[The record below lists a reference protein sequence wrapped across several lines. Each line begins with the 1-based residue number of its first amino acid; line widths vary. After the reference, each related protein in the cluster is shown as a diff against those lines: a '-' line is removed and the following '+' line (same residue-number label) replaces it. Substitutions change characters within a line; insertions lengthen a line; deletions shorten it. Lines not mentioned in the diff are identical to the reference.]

1 MARRLSNPFPSVR
14 TEGGLLPAETL
25 QRIAAGEAA
34 SSVRNALSALTPAS
48 YHLPPGERLNEAIS
62 RSWSRLVAAWASLAA
77 AREKLPESDAGTTL
91 TRERWLLPLFAEL
104 GYGRVPTTKPIP
116 AGDREYG
123 VSHLWQKTPVHLV
136 SFRADLDRKSQG
148 VVGAQRNSPHSLVQ
162 ELLNRSDDY
171 LWGVVSNGL
180 VLRLLR
186 DNASLSRQAYVE
198 FDLAAMMD
206 GELYS
211 DFTLLWLL
219 LHVSRVEAEKPADC
233 VLETWTKAAREEGLR
248 ALDTLRDG
256 VEEAL
261 NVLGRG
267 FLEEPAS
274 RALRERLAAGTL
286 TAQDYYR
293 QLLRLVYRLLFLLV
307 AEDRE
312 LFFAPGTPRL
322 ARERYQRYYGLS
334 RVRSLAASRRGSRHG
349 DLWAGLS
356 LVMKKLGSDEGCP
369 DLALPA
375 LGGFLFSDE
384 AMPDLAAASLG
395 NAALLEAVRKIAL
408 TLRDGWLRPVDFRN
422 LGAEEL
428 GSVYESLLELHPAI
442 HEEGRGS
449 FELRSAAGSERKTT
463 GSYYTPTSLIEC
475 LLDSALDPVLDEA
488 ARAADPEKALLALKV
503 CDPACGSGHFLIAA
517 AHRLA
522 RRLASVRTGEDE
534 PDPSAT
540 RTALRDVIGHCL
552 YGVDLNPMAAEL
564 CRVALW
570 IESLEPGKPLSF
582 LDHHVQVGNS
592 LLGTTPALLAKG
604 IPDEAFTPIEGD
616 DRAACSAW
624 KKRNKAERQQMG
636 LAEAVPEP
644 WEAVRHLAAERA
656 GLDAAPDASP
666 DAVRAKEERWRRLL
680 ASDDYTRSRLLADA
694 WCAAFVWRK
703 TSDPNAPQP
712 VTEET
717 FRRLA
722 ASPASVPEAVRQE
735 VVRLREQYQFFHWH
749 LAFPEVF
756 RVPAKGEKP
765 ESEALGWSGG
775 FDVVLGNPPW
785 ERVKLQEQEF
795 FAARSPEIA
804 GAPNAATRTRLIKA
818 LETANPTLLVAFR
831 EARREAEG
839 ASQLLRESGRF
850 PLCGRG
856 DVNTY
861 TVFAELDRSL
871 IAARGRSGII
881 VPSGIATDDT
891 TKHFF
896 SDLVESGS
904 LVSLF
909 DFRNHDALFYDVGHR
924 RFKFCLMT
932 VAGSAARLGAAEF
945 AFFIEDPTELAS
957 ADSRYPLT
965 REDLRLLNPNTG
977 TCPTFR
983 SRRDAEITKAIY
995 RRVPVL
1001 IDETKGEEGNPW
1013 GVSFLRLFDMS
1024 NDSGLFR
1031 TRPQLE
1037 ADGWKLDG
1045 NVFARG
1051 ADRYLPLYEAKMVH
1065 HFDHRFGDYAMKEE
1079 GSENTAL
1086 PEIPVERLQDPTY
1099 APLARYWV
1107 PLAEVEARLAGR
1119 WDRGWLLGWRDIT
1132 NATNERAV
1140 IAGAI
1145 PRVGVGN
1152 QFPLMLPAATEFVPL
1167 LPANLSA
1174 FVLDFAARQ
1183 KVGGT
1188 HLNFFIYNQLPVLAP
1203 KSYRGEAPWAPGATL
1218 SDWIS
1223 ERTLELIY
1231 TTHDLKGFAEDL
1243 GNTSPPLRWDETR
1256 RLRLRCELDAAFFH
1270 LYGIPRA
1277 DVDYIMDTFPIVRR
1291 NDEQKYGDYRT
1302 KYLIL
1307 EIYDELQRAIDT
1319 GKPFVS
1325 RLDPPPG
1332 HRHIAHPEPTRPS
1345 PNARRDRAESQ

>member
-1 MARRLSNPFPSVR
+1 MR
-14 TEGGLLPAETL
+14 
-25 QRIAAGEAA
+25 
-34 SSVRNALSALTPAS
+34 
-48 YHLPPGERLNEAIS
+48 
-62 RSWSRLVAAWASLAA
+62 
-77 AREKLPESDAGTTL
+77 
-91 TRERWLLPLFAEL
+91 
-104 GYGRVPTTKPIP
+104 
-116 AGDREYG
+116 
-123 VSHLWQKTPVHLV
+123 
-136 SFRADLDRKSQG
+136 
-148 VVGAQRNSPHSLVQ
+148 
-162 ELLNRSDDY
+162 
-171 LWGVVSNGL
+171 
-180 VLRLLR
+180 
-186 DNASLSRQAYVE
+186 
-198 FDLAAMMD
+198 
-206 GELYS
+206 
-211 DFTLLWLL
+211 
-219 LHVSRVEAEKPADC
+219 
-233 VLETWTKAAREEGLR
+233 
-248 ALDTLRDG
+248 
-256 VEEAL
+256 
-261 NVLGRG
+261 
-267 FLEEPAS
+267 
-274 RALRERLAAGTL
+274 
-286 TAQDYYR
+286 
-293 QLLRLVYRLLFLLV
+293 
-307 AEDRE
+307 
-312 LFFAPGTPRL
+312 
-322 ARERYQRYYGLS
+322 
-334 RVRSLAASRRGSRHG
+334 
-349 DLWAGLS
+349 
-356 LVMKKLGSDEGCP
+356 KLGSDAGCP

-375 LGGFLFSDE
+375 LGGFLFSEE
-384 AMPDLAAASLG
+384 AMPDLASASLG
-395 NAALLEAVRKIAL
+395 NAALLEAVRKVAL
-408 TLRDGWLRPVDFRN
+408 ILRDGWLRPVDFRN

-488 ARAADPEKALLALKV
+488 AKAADPERALLALKV

-540 RTALRDVIGHCL
+540 RTALRDVIGRCL

-592 LLGTTPALLAKG
+592 LLGTTPALLASG

-616 DRAACSAW
+616 AKPACSAW

-636 LAEAVPEP
+636 LAEAAPEP

-656 GLDAAPDASP
+656 GLDATPDASP
-666 DAVRAKEERWRRLL
+666 DAVRAKEERWHRLL

-703 TSDPNAPQP
+703 TSDPNAPPP

-722 ASPASVPEAVRQE
+722 ASPANVPEPVRHE
-735 VVRLREQYQFFHWH
+735 IVRLREQYQFFHWH

-795 FAARSPEIA
+795 FAARSPEIS
-804 GAPNAATRTRLIKA
+804 GAPNAAARTRAIKA
-818 LETANPTLLVAFR
+818 LATTNPTLLTAFR
-831 EARREAEG
+831 EAQREAEG
-839 ASQLLRESGRF
+839 ASRLLRESGRF

-861 TVFAELDRSL
+861 TVFAEQNRAL
-871 IAARGRSGII
+871 ISPRGRVGCI

-896 SDLVESGS
+896 QDLVQ
-904 LVSLF
+904 LRALASLF
-909 DFRNHDALFYDVGHR
+909 DFQSSPGLFGEVGHGT
-924 RFKFCLMT
+924 FKFCLLT
-932 VAGSAARLGAAEF
+932 LAGTSNPAADDPEF
-945 AFFIEDPTELAS
+945 AFFLRSTEELSEPERRFRLSPEDV
-957 ADSRYPLT
+957 
-965 REDLRLLNPNTG
+965 RLLNPNTG
-977 TCPTFR
+977 TCPIFR
-983 SRRDAEITKAIY
+983 TRRDAEITKAVY

-1001 IDETKGEEGNPW
+1001 INEAKGDQGNPW
-1013 GVSFLRLFDMS
+1013 GMSFLRMFDMS

-1031 TRPQLE
+1031 TCPQLE

-1051 ADRYLPLYEAKMVH
+1051 TDRYLPLYEAKMVH
-1065 HFDHRFGDYAMKEE
+1065 HFNHRFGDYAMKEE
-1079 GSENTAL
+1079 DSESSAL
-1086 PEIPVERLQDPTY
+1086 PEVPVERLEDPAY
-1099 APLARYWV
+1099 ATVPHYWV
-1107 PLAEVEARLAGR
+1107 PASEVEARLEGR
-1119 WDRGWLLGWRDIT
+1119 WDRGWLFGWRDVSKT
-1132 NATNERAV
+1132 QNERTV
-1140 IAGAI
+1140 IAGVI

-1152 QFPLMLPAATEFVPL
+1152 KFPLMTIEQRDALAGLVGNLSSLVFDFASRQKIGGATLNYFIYKQLPA
-1167 LPANLSA
+1167 
-1174 FVLDFAARQ
+1174 
-1183 KVGGT
+1183 
-1188 HLNFFIYNQLPVLAP
+1188 LAP
-1203 KSYRGEAPWAPGATL
+1203 KSYRGETPWAPGAAL
-1218 SDWIS
+1218 ADWIAA
-1223 ERTLELIY
+1223 RTLELTY
-1231 TTHDLKGFAEDL
+1231 TARDLRGFAEDL
-1243 GNTSPPLRWDETR
+1243 GYTGPPFRWDDTR

-1302 KYLIL
+1302 KNLIL
-1307 EIYDELQRAIDT
+1307 EIYDELQHAIDT

-1332 HRHIAHPEPTRPS
+1332 DTQAAPS
-1345 PNARRDRAESQ
+1345 IPGSQPCR

>member
-1 MARRLSNPFPSVR
+1 MSRRTSNPFPSVR

-34 SSVRNALSALTPAS
+34 AANRNALSALTPAS
-48 YHLPPGERLNEAIS
+48 YHLAPGERLNEAIS
-62 RSWSRLVAAWASLAA
+62 RSWSRLVAAWASFRA
-77 AREKLPESDAGTTL
+77 AREKLPETDAGTTL

-104 GYGRVPTTKPIP
+104 GYGRLPTTKPIP
-116 AGDREYG
+116 AGGRDYP

-136 SFRADLDRKSQG
+136 SFRVDLDRKTPG
-148 VVGAQRNSPHSLVQ
+148 AVGASRSSPHSLVQ
-162 ELLNRSDDY
+162 ELLNRSDDL
-171 LWGVVSNGL
+171 LWGMASNGL

-219 LHVSRVEAEKPADC
+219 LHVSRVEAEKPEAS
-233 VLETWTKAAREEGLR
+233 VLEAWTKAAREEGLR

-256 VEEAL
+256 VEKAL
-261 NVLGRG
+261 EVLGRG
-267 FLEEPAS
+267 FLEEPAN

-286 TAQDYYR
+286 SAQDYYR

-307 AEDRE
+307 AEDRD
-312 LFFAPGTPRL
+312 LLFAPGAPPL
-322 ARERYQRYYGLS
+322 ARERYLRYYGLS
-334 RVRSLAASRRGSRHG
+334 RLRSLAASRRGSRHG

-356 LVMKKLGSDEGCP
+356 LVMKKLGSDAGCP

-375 LGGFLFSDE
+375 LGGFLFSEE
-384 AMPDLAAASLG
+384 AMPDLASASLG
-395 NAALLEAVRKIAL
+395 NAALLEAVRKVAL

-488 ARAADPEKALLALKV
+488 AKAADPEKALLALKV

-540 RTALRDVIGHCL
+540 RTALRDVIGRCL

-592 LLGTTPALLAKG
+592 LLGTTPALLASG

-616 DRAACSAW
+616 EKPACSAW
-624 KKRNKAERQQMG
+624 KKRNKAERAQMG
-636 LAEAVPEP
+636 LAEAAPEP

-656 GLDAAPDASP
+656 GLDATPDASP
-666 DAVRAKEERWRRLL
+666 DGVRAKEERWQRLL
-680 ASDDYTRSRLLADA
+680 ASDDYTRSRLLADT

-703 TSDPNAPQP
+703 TSDPNAPPP

-722 ASPASVPEAVRQE
+722 ASPANVPEAVRHE
-735 VVRLREQYQFFHWH
+735 IVRLREQYQFFHWH

-756 RVPAKGEKP
+756 RVPGKGEKP

-804 GAPNAATRTRLIKA
+804 GAPNAAARTRLIKA
-818 LETANPTLLVAFR
+818 LETTNPPLLADFR

-871 IAARGRSGII
+871 IAPRGRSGII

-896 SDLVESGS
+896 SDLVETGS

-932 VAGSAARLGAAEF
+932 VAGSAAHLGAAEF
-945 AFFIEDPTELAS
+945 AFFIEDPAELTS
-957 ADSRYPLT
+957 AESRYPLT

-1024 NDSGLFR
+1024 NDSGLFH

-1037 ADGWKLDG
+1037 ANDWKLNG

-1065 HFDHRFGDYAMKEE
+1065 HFDHRFGDYEMKEE

-1086 PEIPVERLQDPTY
+1086 PEVPVERLQDSAY
-1099 APLARYWV
+1099 APIARYWV
-1107 PLAEVEARLAGR
+1107 PAAEVETRLEGR
-1119 WDRGWLLGWRDIT
+1119 WARGWLLGWRDVT
-1132 NATNERAV
+1132 NATNERTV
-1140 IAGAI
+1140 IASVI
-1145 PRVGVGN
+1145 PRVGVN
-1152 QFPLMLPAATEFVPL
+1152 HKFLLAVPEEKEAAIAL
-1167 LPANLSA
+1167 LPNLTA
-1174 FVLDFAARQ
+1174 FAFDYVARQ
-1183 KVGGT
+1183 KTGGT
-1188 HLNFFIYNQLPVLAP
+1188 SLGYFVFKQLPVVGP
-1203 KSYRGEAPWAPGATL
+1203 PSYRGQAPWQRDMALAN
-1218 SDWIS
+1218 WIA
-1223 ERTLELIY
+1223 ERTLELTY
-1231 TTHDLKGFAEDL
+1231 TAQDLRAYAEDL
-1243 GNTSPPLRWDETR
+1243 GYTGPPFRWDEAR

-1302 KYLIL
+1302 KDLIL

-1332 HRHIAHPEPTRPS
+1332 DP
-1345 PNARRDRAESQ
+1345 RATHSEA

>member
-1 MARRLSNPFPSVR
+1 MARRTSSPFPSVR

-25 QRIAAGEAA
+25 QRIASGDE
-34 SSVRNALSALTPAS
+34 RALANLSPAS

-62 RSWSRLVAAWASLAA
+62 RSWSRLVAAWASFRA

-91 TRERWLLPLFAEL
+91 TRERWLLPLFTEL
-104 GYGRVPTTKPIP
+104 GYGRLPTARPIP
-116 AGDREYG
+116 AGGRDYA

-136 SFRADLDRKSQG
+136 SFRVDLDRKTPG
-148 VVGAQRNSPHSLVQ
+148 AVGASRSSPHSLVQ
-162 ELLNRSDDY
+162 ELLNRSDDL
-171 LWGVVSNGL
+171 LWGIASNGL

-219 LHVSRVEAEKPADC
+219 LHVSRVEAEKPEAS
-233 VLETWTKAAREEGLR
+233 VLAAWTKAAREEGLR

-256 VEEAL
+256 VEKAL
-261 NVLGRG
+261 EVLGRG
-267 FLEEPAS
+267 FLEEPAN

-286 TAQDYYR
+286 SAQDYYR

-307 AEDRE
+307 AEDRD
-312 LFFAPGTPRL
+312 LLFAPGTPPL
-322 ARERYQRYYGLS
+322 ARERYLRYYGLS
-334 RVRSLAASRRGSRHG
+334 RLRSLAASRRGSRHG

-356 LVMKKLGSDEGCP
+356 LVMNALGSDDGCP

-375 LGGFLFSDE
+375 LGGFLFSEE
-384 AMPDLAAASLG
+384 AMPDLASASLA
-395 NAALLEAVRKIAL
+395 NAALLEAVRKVAL

-488 ARAADPEKALLALKV
+488 AKAADPEKALLALKV

-522 RRLASVRTGEDE
+522 RRLASIRTGEDE

-540 RTALRDVIGHCL
+540 RTALRDVIGRCL

-592 LLGTTPALLAKG
+592 LLGTTPALLASG

-616 DRAACSAW
+616 EKPACSAW
-624 KKRNKAERQQMG
+624 KKRNKSERAQMG
-636 LAEAVPEP
+636 LAEAAPEP
-644 WEAVRHLAAERA
+644 WEAVRHLAVERA
-656 GLDAAPDASP
+656 GLDATPDASP
-666 DAVRAKEERWRRLL
+666 DGVRAKEERWQRLL

-703 TSDPNAPQP
+703 TSDPNAPPP

-722 ASPASVPEAVRQE
+722 ASPANVPEAVRHE
-735 VVRLREQYQFFHWH
+735 IVRLRDQYQFFHWH

-756 RVPAKGEKP
+756 RVPGKGEKP

-785 ERVKLQEQEF
+785 EQTQISEKEF
-795 FAARSPEIA
+795 FAARAPEIA
-804 GAPNAATRTRLIKA
+804 GAAGATRKRLIDTLAK
-818 LETANPTLLVAFR
+818 TNPA
-831 EARREAEG
+831 
-839 ASQLLRESGRF
+839 LLRAFFDTQRQADGTNALIVETGRF

-856 DVNTY
+856 KVNSY
-861 TVFAELDRSL
+861 SIFAEQNRMLLSS
-871 IAARGRSGII
+871 RGRVGCI

-896 SDLVESGS
+896 QDLVSTRA
-904 LVSLF
+904 LVSLY
-909 DFRNHDALFYDVGHR
+909 DFENRAGLFPAVDSR
-924 RFKFCLMT
+924 LKFCLIT
-932 VAGSAARLGAAEF
+932 LAGSSNPTAADPEF
-945 AFFIEDPTELAS
+945 AFFLRSTEELSDPERRFRLS
-957 ADSRYPLT
+957 PD
-965 REDLRLLNPNTG
+965 EVRLLNPNTG
-977 TCPTFR
+977 TCPIFR
-983 SRRDAEITKAIY
+983 TRRDAEITKGIY

-1001 IDETKGEEGNPW
+1001 IDETKAEEGNFW
-1013 GVSFLRLFDMS
+1013 GVSFRQGLFNMTS
-1024 NDSGLFR
+1024 DSGLFR

-1037 ADGWKLDG
+1037 ADGWKLEG
-1045 NVFARG
+1045 NSFVRG
-1051 ADRYLPLYEAKMVH
+1051 ADRYLPLYEAKMIH
-1065 HFDHRFGDYAMKEE
+1065 HFNHRFGDYAMREE
-1079 GSENTAL
+1079 ESESTAL
-1086 PEIPVERLQDPTY
+1086 PDVPVERLQDPAY
-1099 APLARYWV
+1099 APFPRYWV
-1107 PLAEVEARLAGR
+1107 AAAEVDARLEGR
-1119 WDRGWLLGWRDIT
+1119 WGRGWLLGWRDICRST
-1132 NATNERAV
+1132 DERTV
-1140 IAGAI
+1140 IAGVI
-1145 PRVGVGN
+1145 PRAGVGN
-1152 QFPLMLPAATEFVPL
+1152 KFPLMLIEQQEKIAGLA
-1167 LPANLSA
+1167 ANLSS
-1174 FVLDFAARQ
+1174 FVFDFASRQ
-1183 KVGGT
+1183 KIGST
-1188 HLNFFIYNQLPVLAP
+1188 TLNYFIYKQLPALAP
-1203 KSYRGEAPWAPGATL
+1203 KSYRGEAPWAPGLPLA
-1218 SDWIS
+1218 DWVGG
-1223 ERTLELIY
+1223 RTLELAY
-1231 TTHDLKGFAEDL
+1231 TAYDLKSFAEDL
-1243 GNTSPPLRWDETR
+1243 GYTGPPFHWNETR
-1256 RLRLRCELDAAFFH
+1256 RLCLRCELDAAFFH

-1302 KYLIL
+1302 KNLIL
-1307 EIYDELQRAIDT
+1307 EIYDELQLGIDT
-1319 GKPFVS
+1319 GRPFVS
-1325 RLDPPPG
+1325 RLVPPPG
-1332 HRHIAHPEPTRPS
+1332 DLRAAHPAS
-1345 PNARRDRAESQ
+1345 GSDRNGLD

>member
-34 SSVRNALSALTPAS
+34 SGNRNALSALTPAS

-62 RSWSRLVAAWASLAA
+62 RSWSRLVAAWASFRA

-148 VVGAQRNSPHSLVQ
+148 VSGAQRSSPHSLVQ
-162 ELLNRSDDY
+162 ELLNRSDDH

-219 LHVSRVEAEKPADC
+219 LHVSRVEAEKPTDC

-267 FLEEPAS
+267 FLEEPAN
-274 RALRERLAAGTL
+274 RALQQRLAAGTL

-307 AEDRE
+307 AEDRD
-312 LFFAPGTPRL
+312 LLFAPGTPPL
-322 ARERYQRYYGLS
+322 ARERYLRYYGLS
-334 RVRSLAASRRGSRHG
+334 RLRSLAASRRGSRHG

-356 LVMKKLGSDEGCP
+356 LVMKKLGSDDGCP

-375 LGGFLFSDE
+375 LGGFLFSEE
-384 AMPDLAAASLG
+384 AMPDLASASLS
-395 NAALLEAVRKIAL
+395 NASLLEAVRKIAL

-475 LLDSALDPVLDEA
+475 LLDSALNPVLDEA

-552 YGVDLNPMAAEL
+552 YGVDLNPMATEL

-624 KKRNKAERQQMG
+624 KKRNKAERAQMG
-636 LAEAVPEP
+636 LAEAAPEP

-666 DAVRAKEERWRRLL
+666 DAVRAKEERWQRLL

-804 GAPNAATRTRLIKA
+804 EAPNAAARTRLIKA
-818 LETANPTLLVAFR
+818 LEKSDPALLAAFR

-871 IAARGRSGII
+871 MAPGGRCGVI

-896 SDLVESGS
+896 RDLVGART
-904 LVSLF
+904 LVSLYSF
-909 DFRNHDALFYDVGHR
+909 FETR
-924 RFKFCLMT
+924 RIFLGTDSRDPFCLLAL
-932 VAGSAARLGAAEF
+932 AGLSNPSGADPEF
-945 AFFIEDPTELAS
+945 AFSLRSTDDLSDPERRFRLSPEDVG
-957 ADSRYPLT
+957 
-965 REDLRLLNPNTG
+965 LLNPNTG
-977 TCPTFR
+977 TCPIFR
-983 SRRDAEITKAIY
+983 TRRDAEITKAIY

-1001 IDETKGEEGNPW
+1001 IDEAKGDEGNPW
-1013 GVSFLRLFDMS
+1013 DVSFQAMFHMA

-1045 NVFARG
+1045 SEFVRG
-1051 ADRYLPLYEAKMVH
+1051 EERCVPLYEAKMAH
-1065 HFDHRFGDYAMKEE
+1065 HFNHRFGDYAMKEA
-1079 GSENTAL
+1079 GSESTAL
-1086 PEIPVERLQDPTY
+1086 PEVPAERLQDPAY
-1099 APLARYWV
+1099 VPLPRYWV
-1107 PLAEVEARLAGR
+1107 PVSEVEARLEGR
-1119 WDRGWLLGWRDIT
+1119 WDRGWILGWRDICRST
-1132 NATNERAV
+1132 DERKV
-1140 IAGAI
+1140 IAGVI
-1145 PRVGVGN
+1145 PRVGVGH
-1152 QFPLMLPAATEFVPL
+1152 TVPL
-1167 LPANLSA
+1167 FFFDSA
-1174 FVLDFAARQ
+1174 DSRSISSFAALISSFALDFISRQ
-1183 KVGGT
+1183 KIGGT
-1188 HLNFFIYNQLPVLAP
+1188 HLTYIYLKQLPILPPQIFDAV
-1203 KSYRGEAPWAPGATL
+1203 APWSPL
-1218 SDWIS
+1218 ESLRDWIS
-1223 ERTLELIY
+1223 SRVLEL
-1231 TTHDLKGFAEDL
+1231 TATAFDLIPFASDL
-1243 GNTSPPLRWDETR
+1243 GYAGPPFRWDEAR

-1277 DVDYIMDTFPIVRR
+1277 DVDYILDTFPIVRR

-1302 KYLIL
+1302 KNLIL
-1307 EIYDELQRAIDT
+1307 EIYDELQRAIDA
-1319 GKPFVS
+1319 GKAFVS
-1325 RLDPPPG
+1325 RLDPPPADS
-1332 HRHIAHPEPTRPS
+1332 RVAHGPS
-1345 PNARRDRAESQ
+1345 

>member
-1 MARRLSNPFPSVR
+1 MARRTSNPFPSVR

-25 QRIAAGEAA
+25 QRIASGDE
-34 SSVRNALSALTPAS
+34 RALANLSPAS

-62 RSWSRLVAAWASLAA
+62 RSWSRLVAAWASFRA

-104 GYGRVPTTKPIP
+104 GYGRLPTARPIP
-116 AGDREYG
+116 AGGRDYA

-136 SFRADLDRKSQG
+136 SFRVDLDRKTPG
-148 VVGAQRNSPHSLVQ
+148 AVGASRSSPHSLVQ
-162 ELLNRSDDY
+162 ELLNRSDDL
-171 LWGVVSNGL
+171 LWGIASNGL

-219 LHVSRVEAEKPADC
+219 LHVSRVEAEKPESS

-256 VEEAL
+256 VEKAL
-261 NVLGRG
+261 EVLGRG
-267 FLEEPAS
+267 FLEEPAN

-286 TAQDYYR
+286 SAQDYYR

-307 AEDRE
+307 AEDRD
-312 LFFAPGTPRL
+312 LLFAPGTPPL
-322 ARERYQRYYGLS
+322 ARERYLRYYGLS
-334 RVRSLAASRRGSRHG
+334 RLRSLAASRRGSRHG

-356 LVMKKLGSDEGCP
+356 LVMKKLGSDDGCP

-384 AMPDLAAASLG
+384 AMPDLASASLS
-395 NAALLEAVRKIAL
+395 NAALLEAVRKVAL

-488 ARAADPEKALLALKV
+488 TKAADPEKALLALKV

-592 LLGTTPALLAKG
+592 LLGTTPALLARG
-604 IPDEAFTPIEGD
+604 IPDDAFTPIEGD
-616 DRAACSAW
+616 EKPACSAW

-636 LAEAVPEP
+636 LAEAAPEP

-666 DAVRAKEERWRRLL
+666 DAVRAKEERWQRLL
-680 ASDDYTRSRLLADA
+680 ASDAYTRSRLLADA
-694 WCAAFVWRK
+694 WCAAFVWKK

-804 GAPNAATRTRLIKA
+804 GAPNAAARGKLIAA
-818 LETANPTLLVAFR
+818 LPKSDPMLWNAWCTASR
-831 EARREAEG
+831 SAEG
-839 ASQLLRESGRF
+839 QSHFARQSGRYS
-850 PLCGRG
+850 LCGKG

-861 TVFAELDRSL
+861 ALFAEHNWQS
-871 IAARGRSGII
+871 AGKHGRAGFI
-881 VPSGIATDDT
+881 VPGGIATDDT
-891 TKHFF
+891 TKDYFQA
-896 SDLVESGS
+896 LVNSGS
-904 LVSLF
+904 LS
-909 DFRNHDALFYDVGHR
+909 ALFHFENEDKVFPGVHHAF
-924 RFKFCLMT
+924 RFILLSLD
-932 VAGSAARLGAAEF
+932 GSGQVQMADLVFYARQV
-945 AFFIEDPTELAS
+945 
-957 ADSRYPLT
+957 
-965 REDLRLLNPNTG
+965 EDLSDEERHFQLSASDFETLNPNTR

-983 SRRDAEITKAIY
+983 SRRDAEINLRMY
-995 RRVPVL
+995 RRAGVFLREADP
-1001 IDETKGEEGNPW
+1001 DENPW
-1013 GVSFLRLFDMS
+1013 GASVHTRLWHMAE
-1024 NDSGLFR
+1024 DSEWFR
-1031 TRPQLE
+1031 SRADLE
-1037 ADGWKLDG
+1037 STGFSLDG
-1045 NVFARG
+1045 NRFVSSRET
-1051 ADRYLPLYEAKMVH
+1051 YVPLLEAKMLH
-1065 HFDHRFGDYAMKEE
+1065 HFDHRYGTYE
-1079 GSENTAL
+1079 GQSEAQENQGKLPELDDIAHADSLRLAL
-1086 PEIPVERLQDPTY
+1086 PY
-1099 APLARYWV
+1099 YWV
-1107 PLAEVEARLAGR
+1107 PELEAERRLKPI
-1119 WDRGWLLGWRDIT
+1119 WERGWLLCWRDICRST
-1132 NATNERAV
+1132 DQRTT
-1140 IAGAI
+1140 IAALTPRSAI
-1145 PRVGVGN
+1145 GN
-1152 QFPLMLPAATEFVPL
+1152 TAPL
-1167 LPANLSA
+1167 LFPSSPAS
-1174 FVLDFAARQ
+1174 FVAGLYANICSFVFDYAARQ

-1188 HLNFFIYNQLPVLAP
+1188 HLTYHLLKQLPALPPSTYDAP
-1203 KSYRGEAPWAPGATL
+1203 SPWSPAARLVEWLLP
-1218 SDWIS
+1218 
-1223 ERTLELIY
+1223 RVLEL
-1231 TTHDLKGFAEDL
+1231 TCTAHDLQPFAREVGWAGGPFSWEPD
-1243 GNTSPPLRWDETR
+1243 R
-1256 RLRLRCELDAAFFH
+1256 RFRIRCELDAAYFH
-1270 LYGIPRA
+1270 LYGIAHA

-1291 NDEQKYGDYRT
+1291 NDERHHGTYRT
-1302 KYLIL
+1302 KQVVL
-1307 EIYDELQRAIDT
+1307 EIFDELQRAIDT

-1332 HRHIAHPEPTRPS
+1332 DPRAAHG
-1345 PNARRDRAESQ
+1345 AA

>member
-25 QRIAAGEAA
+25 QRIAAGDPGLDGLTLAA
-34 SSVRNALSALTPAS
+34 

-62 RSWSRLVAAWASLAA
+62 RSWSRLVGAWASFTA

-91 TRERWLLPLFAEL
+91 TREKWLLPLFAEL

-116 AGDREYG
+116 AGGKDYA

-136 SFRADLDRKSQG
+136 SFRADLDTKRPG
-148 VVGAQRNSPHSLVQ
+148 VSGASRSSPHSLLQ
-162 ELLNRSDDY
+162 ELLNRSDDL
-171 LWGVVSNGL
+171 LWGFVSNGL

-219 LHVSRVEAEKPADC
+219 AHVSRVEAEKPDQC
-233 VLETWTKAAREEGLR
+233 RLEAWTKAAREEGLR

-256 VEEAL
+256 VEKAL
-261 NVLGRG
+261 EVLGRG
-267 FLEEPAS
+267 FLEEPANA
-274 RALRERLAAGTL
+274 ALRQRLASGAL
-286 TAQDYYR
+286 DVQDYYR

-307 AEDRE
+307 AEDRGL
-312 LFFAPGTPRL
+312 LFHPASAPL
-322 ARERYQRYYGLS
+322 ARERYLRYYGLS
-334 RVRSLAASRRGSRHG
+334 RLRALAAGRRGSRHG
-349 DLWAGLS
+349 DLWAGLV
-356 LVMKKLGSDEGCP
+356 LVMKKLAGDEGCP
-369 DLALPA
+369 ELALPA
-375 LGGFLFSDE
+375 LGSFLFSDG
-384 AMPDLAAASLG
+384 ALPDLASASLS
-395 NAALLEAVRKIAL
+395 NASLLEAVRKVAL
-408 TLRDGWLRPVDFRN
+408 TERDRFLRPVDFRN

-428 GSVYESLLELHPAI
+428 GSVYESLLELHPVLHA
-442 HEEGRGS
+442 EGRGS

-488 ARAADPEKALLALKV
+488 AKAAAPEKALLALKV

-517 AHRLA
+517 AHRMA

-540 RTALRDVIGHCL
+540 RTALRDVIGRCL

-570 IESLEPGKPLSF
+570 IEALEPGKPLSF

-616 DRAACSAW
+616 EKAACSAW

-636 LAEAVPEP
+636 LAEAAPEP
-644 WEAVRHLAAERA
+644 WEAVRHLAVERA
-656 GLDAAPDASP
+656 GLDATPDASP
-666 DAVRAKEERWRRLL
+666 DGVRAKEERWQRLL

-694 WCAAFVWRK
+694 WCAAFVWKK
-703 TSDPNAPQP
+703 TSDPSAPPP

-722 ASPASVPEAVRQE
+722 ASPANVPEAVRNE
-735 VVRLREQYQFFHWH
+735 IVRLREQYQFFHWH

-756 RVPAKGEKP
+756 RVPAKGEKA
-765 ESEALGWSGG
+765 ESAALGWSGG

-785 ERVKLQEQEF
+785 EQTQISEKEF
-795 FAARSPEIA
+795 FAARAPEIA
-804 GAPNAATRTRLIKA
+804 SAAGATRKRLIDA
-818 LETANPTLLVAFR
+818 LAKTNQ
-831 EARREAEG
+831 G
-839 ASQLLRESGRF
+839 LLRAFLDTRRQADGQNALIVETGRF

-856 DVNTY
+856 KVNTY
-861 TVFAELDRSL
+861 SIFAEQNRAL
-871 IAARGRSGII
+871 ISPRGRVGCI

-896 SDLVESGS
+896 QDLVGTGALASLYDFQSGPG
-904 LVSLF
+904 LF
-909 DFRNHDALFYDVGHR
+909 GEIGHA
-924 RFKFCLMT
+924 RFKFCLLT
-932 VAGSAARLGAAEF
+932 LAGASSPEVADPEF
-945 AFFIEDPTELAS
+945 AFFLRSTEELS
-957 ADSRYPLT
+957 EPDRRFRLSPG
-965 REDLRLLNPNTG
+965 DVRLLNPNTG
-977 TCPTFR
+977 TCPIFR
-983 SRRDAEITKAIY
+983 TRRDAEITKAIY
-995 RRVPVL
+995 RQVPVL

-1013 GVSFLRLFDMS
+1013 GVSFRQGLFNMTS
-1024 NDSGLFR
+1024 DSGLFR

-1037 ADGWKLDG
+1037 ADGFELDG
-1045 NVFARG
+1045 NAFVRG
-1051 ADRYLPLYEAKMVH
+1051 TDRYLPLYEAKMVH
-1065 HFDHRFGDYAMKEE
+1065 HFNHRFGDYAMKEE
-1079 GSENTAL
+1079 DSESTAL
-1086 PEIPVERLQDPTY
+1086 PEVPVERLQDPAY
-1099 APLARYWV
+1099 APLPRYWV
-1107 PLAEVEARLAGR
+1107 PTEEVEARLEGR
-1119 WDRGWLLGWRDIT
+1119 WGRDWLLGWRDICRST
-1132 NATNERAV
+1132 DERTV

-1152 QFPLMLPAATEFVPL
+1152 QFPLMLVSATEVLPL

-1174 FVLDFAARQ
+1174 FVFDFAARQ

-1188 HLNFFIYNQLPVLAP
+1188 HLNFFIYNQLPVLDP
-1203 KSYRGEAPWAPGATL
+1203 NSYRGQAPWAPSATL
-1218 SDWIS
+1218 ANWIG
-1223 ERTLELIY
+1223 ERTLELTY
-1231 TTHDLKGFAEDL
+1231 TTHDLRGFAEDL
-1243 GNTSPPLRWDETR
+1243 GYTGPPFRWDEAR
-1256 RLRLRCELDAAFFH
+1256 RLHLRCELDAAFFH

-1302 KYLIL
+1302 MNLIL

-1319 GKPFVS
+1319 ARPFVS
-1325 RLDPPPG
+1325 RLDPPPSDT
-1332 HRHIAHPEPTRPS
+1332 RAAHG
-1345 PNARRDRAESQ
+1345 AV

>member
-1 MARRLSNPFPSVR
+1 MARRTSNPFPSVR

-25 QRIAAGEAA
+25 QRIASGDE
-34 SSVRNALSALTPAS
+34 RALANLSPAS
-48 YHLPPGERLNEAIS
+48 YHLAPGERLNEAIS
-62 RSWSRLVAAWASLAA
+62 RSWSRLVAAWASFRA

-104 GYGRVPTTKPIP
+104 GYGRLPTARPIP
-116 AGDREYG
+116 AGGRDYA

-136 SFRADLDRKSQG
+136 SFRVDLDRKTPG
-148 VVGAQRNSPHSLVQ
+148 AVGASRSSPHSLVQ
-162 ELLNRSDDY
+162 ELLNRSDDL
-171 LWGVVSNGL
+171 LWGIASNGL

-219 LHVSRVEAEKPADC
+219 LHVSRVEAEKPESS

-256 VEEAL
+256 VEKAL
-261 NVLGRG
+261 EVLGRG
-267 FLEEPAS
+267 FLEEPAN

-286 TAQDYYR
+286 SAQDYYR

-307 AEDRE
+307 AEDRD
-312 LFFAPGTPRL
+312 LLFAPGTPPL
-322 ARERYQRYYGLS
+322 ARERYLRYYGLS
-334 RVRSLAASRRGSRHG
+334 RLRSLAASRRGSRHG

-356 LVMKKLGSDEGCP
+356 LVMKKLGSDDGCP

-384 AMPDLAAASLG
+384 AMPDLASASLS
-395 NAALLEAVRKIAL
+395 NAALLEAVRKVAL

-488 ARAADPEKALLALKV
+488 TKAADPEKALLALKV

-592 LLGTTPALLAKG
+592 LLGTTPALLARG

-624 KKRNKAERQQMG
+624 KKRNKAERAQMG
-636 LAEAVPEP
+636 LAEAAPEP

-666 DAVRAKEERWRRLL
+666 DAVRAKEERWHRLL

-722 ASPASVPEAVRQE
+722 ASPAHVPEAVRDE
-735 VVRLREQYQFFHWH
+735 IVRLREQYQFFHWH

-756 RVPAKGEKP
+756 QVPAKGEKP
-765 ESEALGWSGG
+765 ESGALGWSGG

-804 GAPNAATRTRLIKA
+804 GAPNAAARGRLIRA
-818 LETANPTLLVAFR
+818 LEKADPVLFAAFG

-839 ASQLLRESGRF
+839 SSQLLRLSGRF

-856 DVNTY
+856 DVNTFA
-861 TVFAELDRSL
+861 VFAELNRAH
-871 IAARGRSGII
+871 IGRKGRAGFI
-881 VPSGIATDDT
+881 VPSGIATDET
-891 TKHFF
+891 TKWFF
-896 SDLVESGS
+896 RDLIERGS
-904 LVSLF
+904 LLSLYEF
-909 DFRNHDALFYDVGHR
+909 ENEGFFAGVGQGHMLR
-924 RFKFCLMT
+924 FCLLT
-932 VAGSAARLGAAEF
+932 CLGETSVADGSTFLFRGARTEE
-945 AFFIEDPTELAS
+945 IEDAERCFRLTA
-957 ADSRYPLT
+957 ADIALV
-965 REDLRLLNPNTG
+965 NPNTH
-977 TCPTFR
+977 TSPIFR
-983 SRRDAEITKAIY
+983 TRRDAEITKAIY
-995 RRVPVL
+995 RRLPVL
-1001 IDETKGEEGNPW
+1001 IEESQDEGGNAW
-1013 GVSFLRLFDMS
+1013 GLGFQAMFHMA
-1024 NDSGLFR
+1024 NDSARFR
-1031 TRPQLE
+1031 TREQLE
-1037 ADGWKLDG
+1037 RDGWKLSG
-1045 NVFARG
+1045 NVFVRENARF
-1051 ADRYLPLYEAKMVH
+1051 LPLYEAKMVH
-1065 HFDHRFGDYAMKEE
+1065 QFNHRHGDYALLAPGEK
-1079 GSENTAL
+1079 GHVL
-1086 PEIPVERLQDPTY
+1086 PCPSAELLADSTFAAMPRYWIARSDVEERLKDDWHCEWIMGYRNVTDARASARTVVASLLPPCGVGHSMPLFFTGSVLD
-1099 APLARYWV
+1099 APA
-1107 PLAEVEARLAGR
+1107 
-1119 WDRGWLLGWRDIT
+1119 LLGT
-1132 NATNERAV
+1132 LNS
-1140 IAGAI
+1140 
-1145 PRVGVGN
+1145 
-1152 QFPLMLPAATEFVPL
+1152 FV
-1167 LPANLSA
+1167 
-1174 FVLDFAARQ
+1174 FDYVARQ
-1183 KVGGT
+1183 KLGG
-1188 HLNFFIYNQLPVLAP
+1188 LNLTYGYLSQLPAP
-1203 KSYRGEAPWAPGATL
+1203 SPAALKQEATWSRAETL
-1218 SDWIS
+1218 GHWLETRI
-1223 ERTLELIY
+1223 LELVY
-1231 TTHDLKGFAEDL
+1231 TSIDLGPFAHDLGFT
-1243 GNTSPPLRWDETR
+1243 GPPFRWNIER
-1256 RLRLRCELDAAFFH
+1256 RSRIRCELDAAFFH

-1291 NDEQKYGDYRT
+1291 NDEQKYGGYRT
-1302 KYLIL
+1302 KHLIL

-1332 HRHIAHPEPTRPS
+1332 DPRAAHGADVRRVAGGPNYAEPG
-1345 PNARRDRAESQ
+1345 NQEA

>member
-34 SSVRNALSALTPAS
+34 AGNRNALSALTPAS

-62 RSWSRLVAAWASLAA
+62 RSWSRLVAAWASFRA

-148 VVGAQRNSPHSLVQ
+148 VSGAQRSSPHSLVQ
-162 ELLNRSDDY
+162 ELLNRSDDH

-267 FLEEPAS
+267 FLEEPVN

-307 AEDRE
+307 AEDRD
-312 LFFAPGTPRL
+312 LLFAPGTPPL
-322 ARERYQRYYGLS
+322 ARERYLRYYGLS
-334 RVRSLAASRRGSRHG
+334 RLRSLAASRRGSRHG

-356 LVMKKLGSDEGCP
+356 LVMRKLGSDEGCP

-375 LGGFLFSDE
+375 LGGFLFSEE
-384 AMPDLAAASLG
+384 AMPDLAAASLS
-395 NAALLEAVRKIAL
+395 NASLLEAVRKIAL

-624 KKRNKAERQQMG
+624 KKRNKSERAQMG
-636 LAEAVPEP
+636 LAEAAPEP

-666 DAVRAKEERWRRLL
+666 DAVRAKEERWQRLL
-680 ASDDYTRSRLLADA
+680 ASDAYTRSRLLADS

-722 ASPASVPEAVRQE
+722 ARPASVPEAVRQE

-756 RVPAKGEKP
+756 RVPGMGEKP

-785 ERVKLQEQEF
+785 EMQEVKDTEF
-795 FAARSPEIA
+795 FASSFPEISTA
-804 GAPNAATRTRLIKA
+804 TSAKDKSRLLARVRALQPDLWGAYVEYVRRMNAEA
-818 LETANPTLLVAFR
+818 AFT
-831 EARREAEG
+831 
-839 ASQLLRESGRF
+839 SSSGRF
-850 PLCGRG
+850 PLGAVGR
-856 DVNTY
+856 VNVY
-861 TVFAELDRSL
+861 RLFAET
-871 IAARGRSGII
+871 AFQTVGKRGRLGLVI
-881 VPSGIATDDT
+881 PSGFVFDSFSQP
-891 TKHFF
+891 FF
-896 SDLVESGS
+896 RAIFQGKQLESFYDFENREGLFPGVDSRQRFGLLTGLGSSGS
-904 LVSLF
+904 RSDSRFLFFATSKADLREPGRTLSLAPT
-909 DFRNHDALFYDVGHR
+909 DTESISPISLAPPQVRSERDLSILRALCGKGR
-924 RFKFCLMT
+924 ALT
-932 VAGSAARLGAAEF
+932 VAMDADDFQVQPNLMFMMNAAMALHRTG
-945 AFFIEDPTELAS
+945 PELAQ
-957 ADSRYPLT
+957 R
-965 REDLRLLNPNTG
+965 
-977 TCPTFR
+977 
-983 SRRDAEITKAIY
+983 
-995 RRVPVL
+995 
-1001 IDETKGEEGNPW
+1001 
-1013 GVSFLRLFDMS
+1013 
-1024 NDSGLFR
+1024 GLV
-1031 TRPQLE
+1031 
-1037 ADGWKLDG
+1037 LDG
-1045 NVFARG
+1045 NRFVG
-1051 ADRYLPLYEAKMVH
+1051 QGEVWLPLYEGKMVAGY
-1065 HFDHRFGDYAMKEE
+1065 DHRSASVRF
-1079 GSENTAL
+1079 
-1086 PEIPVERLQDPTY
+1086 DPTNPVRRNQPDPFSDEDHRDPKKY
-1099 APLARYWV
+1099 AQPLFWV
-1107 PLAEVEARLAGR
+1107 NLADVRRRCGG
-1119 WDRGWLLGWRDIT
+1119 DFPWLLCVKDVT
-1132 NATNERAV
+1132 SATNERTA
-1140 IAGAI
+1140 IASLVPFAALTDSVPWLAGELD
-1145 PRVGVGN
+1145 G
-1152 QFPLMLPAATEFVPL
+1152 PAAAFL
-1167 LPANLSA
+1167 LANLNSFA
-1174 FVLDFAARQ
+1174 VDFAARQ
-1183 KVGGT
+1183 KVSGM
-1188 HLNFFIYNQLPVLAP
+1188 HLRGNALNELPVIRLHDSQLPGGYFRDSRAVMEFVLP
-1203 KSYRGEAPWAPGATL
+1203 RV
-1218 SDWIS
+1218 
-1223 ERTLELIY
+1223 LELSY
-1231 TTHDLKGFAEDL
+1231 TAWDLQPLAADL
-1243 GNTSPPLRWDETR
+1243 ACSGPPFSWDTER
-1256 RLRLRCELDAAFFH
+1256 RLLLRCELDATFFH

-1302 KYLIL
+1302 KSLIL

-1319 GKPFVS
+1319 GTPFVS

-1332 HRHIAHPEPTRPS
+1332 ESRAAHGAP
-1345 PNARRDRAESQ
+1345 

>member
-1 MARRLSNPFPSVR
+1 MARRTTNPFPSVR

-34 SSVRNALSALTPAS
+34 SGNRNALSALTPAS
-48 YHLPPGERLNEAIS
+48 YHLAPGERLNEAIS
-62 RSWSRLVAAWASLAA
+62 RSWSRLVAAWASFRA

-104 GYGRVPTTKPIP
+104 GYGRLPTTKPIP
-116 AGDREYG
+116 AGGRDYA
-123 VSHLWQKTPVHLV
+123 VSHLWQKTPAHLA
-136 SFRADLDRKSQG
+136 SFRVDLDRKTPG
-148 VVGAQRNSPHSLVQ
+148 AVGASRSSPHSLVQ
-162 ELLNRSDDY
+162 ELLNRSDDL
-171 LWGVVSNGL
+171 LWGMASNGL

-219 LHVSRVEAEKPADC
+219 LHVSRVEAEKPEAS
-233 VLETWTKAAREEGLR
+233 VLEAWTKAAREEGLR

-256 VEEAL
+256 VEKAL
-261 NVLGRG
+261 EVLGRG
-267 FLEEPAS
+267 FLEEPAN

-286 TAQDYYR
+286 SAQDYYR

-307 AEDRE
+307 AEDRD
-312 LFFAPGTPRL
+312 LLFAPGAPPL
-322 ARERYQRYYGLS
+322 ARERYLRYYGLS
-334 RVRSLAASRRGSRHG
+334 RLRSLAASRRGSRHG

-356 LVMKKLGSDEGCP
+356 LVMKKLGSDAGCP

-384 AMPDLAAASLG
+384 AMPDLASASLS
-395 NAALLEAVRKIAL
+395 NSALLEAVRKVAL

-488 ARAADPEKALLALKV
+488 AKAADPEKALLALKV

-540 RTALRDVIGHCL
+540 RTALRDVIGRCL

-582 LDHHVQVGNS
+582 LDHHVHVGNS
-592 LLGTTPALLAKG
+592 LLGTTPALLAGG

-616 DRAACSAW
+616 EKPACSAW

-636 LAEAVPEP
+636 LAEAAPEP

-656 GLDAAPDASP
+656 GLDATPDASP
-666 DAVRAKEERWRRLL
+666 DGVRAKEERWNRLL

-703 TSDPNAPQP
+703 TSDPNAPPP

-722 ASPASVPEAVRQE
+722 ASPANVPEAVRHE
-735 VVRLREQYQFFHWH
+735 IVRLREQYQFFHWH

-756 RVPAKGEKP
+756 RVSGKGEKP

-804 GAPNAATRTRLIKA
+804 GAPNAAARTRAIQA
-818 LETANPTLLVAFR
+818 LGKTNPTLLAAFR

-861 TVFAELDRSL
+861 TVFAEQNRAL
-871 IAARGRSGII
+871 ISPRGRVGCI

-896 SDLVESGS
+896 QDLVGTRA
-904 LVSLF
+904 LVSLY
-909 DFRNHDALFYDVGHR
+909 DFQASPGLFGEIGHA
-924 RFKFCLMT
+924 RFKFCLLT
-932 VAGSAARLGAAEF
+932 VAGASNPEVADPKF
-945 AFFIEDPTELAS
+945 AFFLRSTEELSDSERRFRLSPEDV
-957 ADSRYPLT
+957 
-965 REDLRLLNPNTG
+965 RLLNPNTG
-977 TCPTFR
+977 TCPIFR
-983 SRRDAEITKAIY
+983 TRRDAEITKKIY
-995 RRVPVL
+995 RRIPVL
-1001 IDETKGEEGNPW
+1001 IDEAKGEEGNPW
-1013 GVSFLRLFDMS
+1013 RVSFQAMFHMS
-1024 NDSGLFR
+1024 NDSCLFR

-1037 ADGWKLDG
+1037 ADGWKLEG
-1045 NVFARG
+1045 NAFVRG

-1065 HFDHRFGDYAMKEE
+1065 HFNHRFGDYAMKEE
-1079 GSENTAL
+1079 DSESTAL
-1086 PEIPVERLQDPTY
+1086 PEVPVERLQDP
-1099 APLARYWV
+1099 AHEPLARYWV
-1107 PLAEVEARLAGR
+1107 PVAEVEARLAGR
-1119 WDRGWLLGWRDIT
+1119 WDRGWLLGWRDICRST
-1132 NATNERAV
+1132 DERTV
-1140 IAGAI
+1140 IAGTI

-1152 QFPLMLPAATEFVPL
+1152 QFPLMLPSATEFLPL

-1174 FVLDFAARQ
+1174 LVLDFAARQ
-1183 KVGGT
+1183 KAGGT

-1203 KSYRGEAPWAPGATL
+1203 TSYRRPAPWAPGAVL

-1223 ERTLELIY
+1223 ERTLELTY
-1231 TTHDLKGFAEDL
+1231 TTHDLRGFAEDL
-1243 GNTSPPLRWDETR
+1243 GYTGPPFRWDEAR

-1302 KYLIL
+1302 KNLIL
-1307 EIYDELQRAIDT
+1307 EIYDELQHAIDT
-1319 GKPFVS
+1319 GHPFVS

-1332 HRHIAHPEPTRPS
+1332 DPGATHGEA
-1345 PNARRDRAESQ
+1345 

>member
-34 SSVRNALSALTPAS
+34 SGNRNTLSALTPAS
-48 YHLPPGERLNEAIS
+48 YHLAPGERLNEAIS
-62 RSWSRLVAAWASLAA
+62 RSWSRLVAAWASFRA

-91 TRERWLLPLFAEL
+91 TRERWLLPLFTEL
-104 GYGRVPTTKPIP
+104 GYGRLPTARPIP
-116 AGDREYG
+116 AGGRDYP

-136 SFRADLDRKSQG
+136 SFRVDLDRKTPG
-148 VVGAQRNSPHSLVQ
+148 AVGASRSSPHSLVQ
-162 ELLNRSDDY
+162 ELLNRSDDL
-171 LWGVVSNGL
+171 LWGVASNGL

-198 FDLAAMMD
+198 FDLAAMME

-219 LHVSRVEAEKPADC
+219 LHVSRVEAEKPESS

-256 VEEAL
+256 VEKAL
-261 NVLGRG
+261 EVLGRG
-267 FLEEPAS
+267 FLEEPAN

-286 TAQDYYR
+286 SAQDYYR

-307 AEDRE
+307 AEDRD
-312 LFFAPGTPRL
+312 LLFAPGTEPL
-322 ARERYQRYYGLS
+322 ARERYLRYYGLS
-334 RVRSLAASRRGSRHG
+334 RLRSLAASRRGSRHG

-356 LVMKKLGSDEGCP
+356 LVMNVLGSDDGCP

-384 AMPDLAAASLG
+384 AMPDLAGASLS
-395 NAALLEAVRKIAL
+395 NAALLEAVRKVAL

-463 GSYYTPTSLIEC
+463 GSYFTPTSLIEC

-488 ARAADPEKALLALKV
+488 AKAADPEKALLALKV

-534 PDPSAT
+534 PDPTAT

-592 LLGTTPALLAKG
+592 LLGTTPALLAGG

-624 KKRNKAERQQMG
+624 KKRNKAERAQMG
-636 LAEAVPEP
+636 LAEAAPEP

-656 GLDAAPDASP
+656 GLDATPDASP
-666 DAVRAKEERWRRLL
+666 DAVRAKEERWQRLL

-722 ASPASVPEAVRQE
+722 ASTASVPEAVRQE

-756 RVPAKGEKP
+756 RVPAKGEKT

-804 GAPNAATRTRLIKA
+804 GAPNAAARMRAIKA
-818 LETANPTLLVAFR
+818 LEKANPELNAEFR
-831 EARREAEG
+831 EALREAEG
-839 ASQLLRESGRF
+839 SSQLLRLTKRF
-850 PLCGRG
+850 PLCGKG

-861 TVFAELDRSL
+861 AVFAELNRTL
-871 IAARGRSGII
+871 VGALGRAGFI
-881 VPSGIATDDT
+881 VPTGIATDDT
-891 TKHFF
+891 TKEFF
-896 SDLVESGS
+896 SDLMTRGHLAAFLGFENEGK
-904 LVSLF
+904 LF
-909 DFRNHDALFYDVGHR
+909 AGIDHR
-924 RFKFCLMT
+924 VNFCLMAYSMRGT
-932 VAGSAARLGAAEF
+932 PEPSFAAFVRHPEVLDEPGRVYKLSASDIA
-945 AFFIEDPTELAS
+945 T
-957 ADSRYPLT
+957 
-965 REDLRLLNPNTG
+965 LNPNTR
-977 TCPTFR
+977 TCPVFR
-983 SRRDAEITKAIY
+983 TRRDAEINLGIY
-995 RRVPVL
+995 RRTGVL
-1001 IDETKGEEGNPW
+1001 WREDDPEGNPW
-1013 GVSFLRLFDMS
+1013 GVRFLRMLDMA

-1031 TRPQLE
+1031 TRRQLE
-1037 ADGWKLDG
+1037 AAGHRLDG
-1045 NVFARG
+1045 NRFVGPAG
-1051 ADRYLPLYEAKMVH
+1051 AYTPLLEAKMVF
-1065 HFDHRFGDYAMKEE
+1065 HFNHRYGDF
-1079 GSENTAL
+1079 AL
-1086 PEIPVERLQDPTY
+1086 LAPGEREHILPQVSAEDLSDADYLTMP
-1099 APLARYWV
+1099 RYWV
-1107 PLAEVEARLAGR
+1107 DEREVVSRLEGV
-1119 WDRGWLLGWRDIT
+1119 WNRGWLLGWRDVT
-1132 NATNERAV
+1132 DARSSTRTTVPCVVPRTAV
-1140 IAGAI
+1140 GDK
-1145 PRVGVGN
+1145 
-1152 QFPLMLPAATEFVPL
+1152 FLLMLPSESPSLIACL
-1167 LPANLSA
+1167 YGNLSS
-1174 FVLDFAARQ
+1174 FVLDYCSRQ

-1188 HLNFFIYNQLPVLAP
+1188 ALKYFTMRQLPVLPPGSFAVA
-1203 KSYRGEAPWAPGATL
+1203 SLWA
-1218 SDWIS
+1218 SDVALHEWI
-1223 ERTLELIY
+1223 RPRILELSA
-1231 TTHDLKGFAEDL
+1231 TSSDMRPFAEDL
-1243 GNTSPPLRWDETR
+1243 GYDGPLFRWDEAR
-1256 RLRLRCELDAAFFH
+1256 RHRLRCELDAAFFH
-1270 LYGIPRA
+1270 LYGLPRA

-1302 KYLIL
+1302 KNLIL
-1307 EIYDELQRAIDT
+1307 EIYHELQRAIDT

-1332 HRHIAHPEPTRPS
+1332 HTKAVSPTPG
-1345 PNARRDRAESQ
+1345 SQPCR